1 MQEQTFKVVVPCVV
15 LKKQTMKFPRIL
27 ALALMF
33 MAFQSAQAQKN
44 EDWPNL
50 NKYREANAALGAP
63 AKGEQRVVFMGNS
76 ITEGWINKS
85 PEFFK
90 GRPYI
95 NRGIGGQTTPQM
107 LIRFRADVVNLK
119 PKVVVLLCGINDI
132 AGNTGPS
139 TLEMIEDNI
148 ASMTEIALANN
159 IRVVLSSVLPAY
171 DFPWRPGM
179 EPAPKVIELNKWIK
193 AYAAEKKV
201 VYVDYFSAMVDERN
215 GMKKIYHNDEVHPN
229 KLGYSVMEPL
239 VEQAIKTALK
249 K

>member
-1 MQEQTFKVVVPCVV
+1 
-15 LKKQTMKFPRIL
+15 MKLSRI
-27 ALALMF
+27 F
-33 MAFQSAQAQKN
+33 AFVIMIIASQSAQAQQN
-44 EDWPNL
+44 DDWPNL
-50 NKYREANAALGAP
+50 NKYREANAQLGPP
-63 AKGEQRVVFMGNS
+63 AANEQRVVFMGNS
-76 ITEGWINKS
+76 ITEGWIRQS

-107 LIRFRADVVNLK
+107 LIRFRADVVALK

-159 IRVVLSSVLPAY
+159 IKVVLSSVLPAY
-171 DFPWRPGM
+171 NFAWRPNM
-179 EPAPKVIELNKWIK
+179 DPAPKVIALNKWIK
-193 AYAAEKKV
+193 AYAAQKKV
-201 VYVDYFSAMVDERN
+201 IYLDYFSAMVDERN
-215 GMKKIYHNDEVHPN
+215 GMKSIYHSDEVHPN

-239 VEQAIKTALK
+239 AEQAIKAALK

>member
-1 MQEQTFKVVVPCVV
+1 MIKTS
-15 LKKQTMKFPRIL
+15 RIL
-27 ALALMF
+27 AFVLILFACH
-33 MAFQSAQAQKN
+33 STQAQQQDP
-44 EDWPNL
+44 DWPNL
-50 NKYREANAALGAP
+50 KKYREANAELGPP
-63 AKGEQRVVFMGNS
+63 AANEQRVVFMGNS
-76 ITEGWINKS
+76 ITEGWIKQA

-107 LIRFRADVVNLK
+107 LVRFRQDVVSLK

-159 IRVVLSSVLPAY
+159 INVVLSSVLPAY
-171 DFPWRPGM
+171 DFPWRPNM
-179 EPAPKVIELNKWIK
+179 EPAPKVIALNKWIK
-193 AYAAEKKV
+193 AYAAKKKV
-201 VYVDYFSAMVDERN
+201 VYLDYFSAMVDERN
-215 GMKKIYHNDEVHPN
+215 GMKSIYHSDEVHPN

-239 VEQAIKTALK
+239 AEQAIKVALK

>member
-1 MQEQTFKVVVPCVV
+1 
-15 LKKQTMKFPRIL
+15 MKFPKIL

-33 MAFQSAQAQKN
+33 MAFQSAQAQQN
-44 EDWPNL
+44 DDWPNL
-50 NKYREANAALGAP
+50 KKYREANAALGAP

-90 GRPYI
+90 DRPYI

-132 AGNTGPS
+132 AWNTGPS

-201 VYVDYFSAMVDERN
+201 VYLDYFSAMVDERN

>member
-1 MQEQTFKVVVPCVV
+1 
-15 LKKQTMKFPRIL
+15 MKSPRIL
-27 ALALMF
+27 AFVLMF
-33 MAFQSAQAQKN
+33 FALHSTQAQQN
-44 EDWPNL
+44 DDWPNL
-50 NKYREANAALGAP
+50 KKFREANVALGPP
-63 AKGEQRVVFMGNS
+63 ATNEQRVVFMGNS

-107 LIRFRADVVNLK
+107 LIRFRADVVALK

-139 TLEMIEDNI
+139 TLEMIQDNI

-159 IRVVLSSVLPAY
+159 IKVVLSSVLPAY
-171 DFPWRPGM
+171 DFPWRPNM
-179 EPAPKVIELNKWIK
+179 EPAPKVIALNKWIK
-193 AYAAEKKV
+193 AYAAQKKM
-201 VYVDYFSAMVDERN
+201 VYLDYFSAMVDERN
-215 GMKKIYHNDEVHPN
+215 GMKSIYHTDEVHPN

-239 VEQAIKTALK
+239 AEQAIKTALK

>member
-1 MQEQTFKVVVPCVV
+1 
-15 LKKQTMKFPRIL
+15 MKSPRIL
-27 ALALMF
+27 AFVLMF
-33 MAFQSAQAQKN
+33 FALQSIQAQQN
-44 EDWPNL
+44 DDWPNL
-50 NKYREANAALGAP
+50 KKYREANVALGPP
-63 AKGEQRVVFMGNS
+63 ATNEQRVVFMGNS

-107 LIRFRADVVNLK
+107 LIRFRADVVALK

-139 TLEMIEDNI
+139 TLEMIQDNI

-159 IRVVLSSVLPAY
+159 IKVVLSSVLPAY
-171 DFPWRPGM
+171 DFPWRPNM
-179 EPAPKVIELNKWIK
+179 EPAPKVIALNKWIK
-193 AYAAEKKV
+193 AYAAQKKM
-201 VYVDYFSAMVDERN
+201 VYLDYFSAMVDERN
-215 GMKKIYHNDEVHPN
+215 GMKSIYHTDEVHPN

-239 VEQAIKTALK
+239 AEQAIKTALK

>member
-1 MQEQTFKVVVPCVV
+1 MGLP
-15 LKKQTMKFPRIL
+15 
-27 ALALMF
+27 A
-33 MAFQSAQAQKN
+33 
-44 EDWPNL
+44 
-50 NKYREANAALGAP
+50 AN
-63 AKGEQRVVFMGNS
+63 EQRVVFMGNS

-107 LIRFRADVVNLK
+107 LIRFRADVVALK

-139 TLEMIEDNI
+139 TLEMIQDNI
-148 ASMTEIALANN
+148 ASMTEIALTNN
-159 IRVVLSSVLPAY
+159 IKVVLSSVLPAY
-171 DFPWRPGM
+171 DFPWCPNM
-179 EPAPKVIELNKWIK
+179 EPAPKVIALNNWIK
-193 AYAAEKKV
+193 TYAAQKKV
-201 VYVDYFSAMVDERN
+201 VYLDYFSAMVDERN
-215 GMKKIYHNDEVHPN
+215 GMKSIYHTDEVHPN

-239 VEQAIKTALK
+239 AEQAIKAALK

>member
-1 MQEQTFKVVVPCVV
+1 
-15 LKKQTMKFPRIL
+15 MKSPRIL
-27 ALALMF
+27 AFVLMF
-33 MAFQSAQAQKN
+33 FALQSTQAQQN
-44 EDWPNL
+44 DDWPNL
-50 NKYREANAALGAP
+50 KKFREANVALGPP
-63 AKGEQRVVFMGNS
+63 ATNEQRVVFMGNS

-107 LIRFRADVVNLK
+107 LIRFRADVVALK

-139 TLEMIEDNI
+139 TLEMIQDNI

-159 IRVVLSSVLPAY
+159 IKVVLSSVLPAY
-171 DFPWRPGM
+171 DFPWRPNI
-179 EPAPKVIELNKWIK
+179 EPAPKVIALNKWIK
-193 AYAAEKKV
+193 AYAAQKKM
-201 VYVDYFSAMVDERN
+201 VYLDYFSAMVDERN
-215 GMKKIYHNDEVHPN
+215 GMKSIYHTDEVHPN

-239 VEQAIKTALK
+239 AEQAIKTALK